1 MPRAAVLGS
10 PISHSLSP
18 VLHNAGYAAL
28 GMSARH
34 AQSIASN
41 ADVAKVAE
49 TADAAEI
56 WEYVAFDVP
65 AGELAGFVTTVESD
79 FVGFSVTMPGKFEAL
94 ELADVASERARLVG
108 SANTLVRRNG
118 GWFADN
124 TDTEGALGALRTL
137 FAGRVRGG
145 AEYADYAECTD
156 EAHTCAED
164 LAEPL
169 PALPTLRRAVVIGAG
184 GSARPIMW
192 ALAQCGVE
200 ELTVINRSDR
210 LAEMA
215 PLADAL
221 QLTLTHAGFDAEL
234 QELTLAADVVVS
246 TVPSVAIE
254 PYLQDLANAPVYDV
268 IYETLPTPLMIHA
281 AANGHAV
288 VGGEVML
295 AHQAFAQF
303 ELFTGRPAP
312 RAAMV
317 KALEEALARR

>member
-18 VLHNAGYAAL
+18 VLHNAGYAAR
-28 GMSARH
+28 GMSARDE
-34 AQSIASN
+34 QSIASN
-41 ADVAKVAE
+41 GITAKAAK
-49 TADAAEI
+49 TADAAET

-65 AGELAGFVTTVESD
+65 AGELAGFVYAADSD

-108 SANTLVRRNG
+108 SANTLVRRDG
-118 GWFADN
+118 GWLADN

-137 FAGRVRGG
+137 FAGRTRR
-145 AEYADYAECTD
+145 AADCDGLTETCT
-156 EAHTCAED
+156 EK

-169 PALPTLRRAVVIGAG
+169 PALPTLRTAVVIGAG
-184 GSARPIMW
+184 GSARPIIW

-200 ELTVINRSDR
+200 EITVINRSDR

-221 QLTLTHAGFDAEL
+221 QVTLTHVGFDADL
-234 QELTLAADVVVS
+234 LALTLAADVVVS
-246 TVPSVAIE
+246 TVPSAVLE

-303 ELFTGRPAP
+303 ELFTGQPAP
-312 RAAMV
+312 REAMV
-317 KALEEALARR
+317 EALKEALAQR

>member
-28 GMSARH
+28 GMLASDQPDRANNAKNAKSANGTK
-34 AQSIASN
+34 S
-41 ADVAKVAE
+41 
-49 TADAAEI
+49 
-56 WEYVAFDVP
+56 WEYVVFDVP
-65 AGELAGFVTTVESD
+65 AGELAGFVTAADAD

-94 ELADVASERARLVG
+94 ELADDASERARLVG
-108 SANTLVRRNG
+108 SANTLVRRDG

-137 FAGRVRGG
+137 FAGRPRGG
-145 AEYADYAECTD
+145 ADCVSDGEV
-156 EAHTCAED
+156 CAEEA
-164 LAEPL
+164 AEPL
-169 PALPTLRRAVVIGAG
+169 PALPTLRTAVVIGAG
-184 GSARPIMW
+184 GSARPIIW

-200 ELTVINRSDR
+200 EITIINRSDR

-215 PLADAL
+215 SLADAL
-221 QLTLTHAGFDAEL
+221 QITLSHSGFDADL
-234 QELTLAADVVVS
+234 RALTLAADVVVS
-246 TVPSVAIE
+246 TVPSAAIE

-303 ELFTGRPAP
+303 ELFTGQAAP
-312 RAAMV
+312 REAMV
-317 KALEEALARR
+317 DALTEALSQR